1 MVACGALGMLAADGI
16 ETALGSDTN
25 ILLAAGGNGVA
36 LGMLCAWACSRPPRC
51 APTPIRTS
59 S

>member
-16 ETALGSDTN
+16 ETRVAGDDH

-36 LGMLCAWACSRPPRC
+36 LGML
-51 APTPIRTS
+51 APGPC
-59 S
+59 